1 MRIALHAFDG
11 ITAFHLAA
19 PLLVFGE
26 VARQDLAPG
35 WTTTVWSADAHSV
48 RTSEG
53 IVIDDLAGPA
63 AAESADLLVF
73 PSWPADFPEPDGELL
88 ALIRDR
94 HARGAG
100 IAGLCLGAF
109 PVAGSG
115 VLDGRAVATHWASA
129 QELAARYPAVD
140 VHADALY
147 LDHGDV
153 LTSAGTASGLDA
165 CLHIVRDRLGSAAAA
180 TVARHLVIAPHREGD
195 QAQYIDRPV
204 PDDAAGPIG
213 DTITWALANLDQRLS
228 VTELAAHAHMST
240 RNFSRRF
247 HETTGMSPAKW
258 ILTRRLDEA
267 RRLLETTTWSIT
279 RISAACGFAS
289 AVTFRQNFTAHY
301 ATTPTSYRHRFTD
314 HTGAT
319 GSAPELSSPRA
330 QGAQAQARGHR
341 RRRSQS

>member
-1 MRIALHAFDG
+1 MRIAVHAFDG

-26 VARQDLAPG
+26 VARQGLAPG
-35 WTTTVWSADAHSV
+35 WTTTVWSADARSV

-63 AAESADLLVF
+63 AVESADLLVF
-73 PSWPADFPEPDGELL
+73 PSWPADFPEPDGGLV
-88 ALIRDR
+88 ALIRDT

-100 IAGLCLGAF
+100 IVGLCLGAF
-109 PVAGSG
+109 PVVGSG

-129 QELAARYPAVD
+129 ADLAERYPAVD

-165 CLHIVRDRLGSAAAA
+165 CLHIVRNRLGSEAAA

-204 PDDAAGPIG
+204 PDSAAGPIG

-247 HETTGMSPAKW
+247 YETTGMSPAKW

-314 HTGAT
+314 HTRGEGSVPGAAEPT
-319 GSAPELSSPRA
+319 PGGCAGSATSVA
-330 QGAQAQARGHR
+330 DA
-341 RRRSQS
+341 